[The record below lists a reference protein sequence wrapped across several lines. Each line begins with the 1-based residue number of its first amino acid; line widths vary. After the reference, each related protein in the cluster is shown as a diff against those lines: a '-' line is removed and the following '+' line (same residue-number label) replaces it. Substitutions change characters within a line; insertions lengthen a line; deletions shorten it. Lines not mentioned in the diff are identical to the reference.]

1 MKDENADEV
10 QQFFAPLRHFWSVKK
25 VDVWYNAVYGD
36 GFGPKKPENL
46 VLLSPDAHVLY
57 TKGYIAF
64 EPVERDPEG
73 K

>member
-1 MKDENADEV
+1 
-10 QQFFAPLRHFWSVKK
+10 